1 MLVIAGANGSG
12 KTTAME
18 ILCGLGPSN
27 LGPGGVART
36 TRRSGWGAQKPD
48 WVSSCRSVGCRVRE
62 ALKAVECLYRDTGD
76 VDVIGDA
83 LGLRS
88 RMSQM
93 VGQLSGG
100 WQRRWK
106 DFHRS

>member
-1 MLVIAGANGSG
+1 MRAGSVQPRTGWSCSDSPSFRVG
-12 KTTAME
+12 RTET
-18 ILCGLGPSN
+18 GLGVQ
-27 LGPGGVART
+27 LQVGGLSQRL
-36 TRRSGWGAQKPD
+36 
-48 WVSSCRSVGCRVRE
+48 RVRE